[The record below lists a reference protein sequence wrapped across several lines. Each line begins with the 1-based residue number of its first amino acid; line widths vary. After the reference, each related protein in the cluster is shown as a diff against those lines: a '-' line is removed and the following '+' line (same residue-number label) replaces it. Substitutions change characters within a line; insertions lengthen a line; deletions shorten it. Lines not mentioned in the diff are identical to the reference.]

1 MEGVTLAAAPCG
13 SAVLIFVCFFEGVGR
28 VAVREA
34 LPSRWR
40 GGGTMS
46 TASVRQCAAR
56 CEAQMARL
64 ENFLGEFAARVEFFG
79 EMW

>member
-1 MEGVTLAAAPCG
+1 MEAAPCG
-13 SAVLIFVCFFEGVGR
+13 SAVPIFVCFFEGVGR

-34 LPSRWR
+34 LPSGWR
-40 GGGTMS
+40 GGGTVGA
-46 TASVRQCAAR
+46 ASVRQYAAR
-56 CEAQMARL
+56 CEVQMPRL